1 MSTTHVQAAKPQATP
16 GHVWAVLNTERL
28 DACADLNGGTG
39 PRVERQRRLS
49 QIDRALDL
57 LMDGRYGRC
66 VECGS
71 VIEQNRLSADPAL
84 TVCDSCQTGIEIEHT
99 L

>member
-1 MSTTHVQAAKPQATP
+1 MMTTAPAGTVSATP
-16 GHVWAVLNTERL
+16 GHVWAVLNTERQET
-28 DACADLNGGTG
+28 CASLNSGTG
-39 PRVERQRRLS
+39 PRPAQQMRLG

-66 VECGS
+66 VECGG
-71 VIEQNRLSADPAL
+71 VIEQQRLSADPAL
-84 TVCDSCQTGIEIEHT
+84 TLCYGCQTGIELEHT